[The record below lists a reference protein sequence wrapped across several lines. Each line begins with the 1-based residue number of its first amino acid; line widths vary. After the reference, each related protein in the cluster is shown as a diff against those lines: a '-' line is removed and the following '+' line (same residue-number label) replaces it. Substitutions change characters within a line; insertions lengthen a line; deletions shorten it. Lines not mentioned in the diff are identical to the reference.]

1 MKLRA
6 RLVLVL
12 AFVLLVAFLAD
23 QWRRAHLESSQDKNI
38 LAAARQHGVEPAL
51 IKAVIWR
58 ESKFDPH
65 ARGTKGE
72 TGLMQIMDLTA
83 REWAAA
89 QRLKIFAP
97 VLLRDPARNIDCG
110 AWYLRKLLP
119 RYAKTDDP
127 VPYALADYN
136 AGRGNVLK
144 WMKDE
149 AVTNSAAF
157 IGRIGFPSTQAY
169 VREVM
174 ERRDKYAGQWEGNS
188 KSQISNPK

>member
-1 MKLRA
+1 MKWRV
-6 RLVLVL
+6 RLVLAL
-12 AFVLLVAFLAD
+12 ALVLLLTFLAD
-23 QWRRAHLESSQDKNI
+23 RWRRAHLESSQDQNI
-38 LAAARQHGVEPAL
+38 LAAARRHGVDPAL

-58 ESKFDPH
+58 ESKFDPY

-83 REWAAA
+83 REWADA
-89 QRLKIFAP
+89 QRLKLFAP
-97 VLLRDPARNIDCG
+97 VMLRDPARNIDCG
-110 AWYLRKLLP
+110 TWYLRRLLP

-149 AVTNSAAF
+149 AATNSTAF
-157 IGRIGFPSTQAY
+157 IERIGFPSTQNY

-174 ERRDKYAGQWEGNS
+174 ERREKYVAQFAE
-188 KSQISNPK
+188 K